1 MGIKLSKKQRAFDC
15 LSHRAKLR
23 IRLTEARTDYQ
34 KLLGAITYNE
44 PSLVKF
50 YLDAGVSVNPEAGS
64 HTSPVFHAAIH
75 QNPLIV
81 KMLLD
86 YGANPHFEHKMTHST
101 IIGTIFNDY
110 DCLMER
116 YIDQPIVTEKLNKL
130 IMIAAIMQHAGL
142 PFDTPNSKGES
153 PLDKFGL
160 WVGRERKQQV
170 LAEFFEKINHADINS
185 IEASAVVARSPED
198 ITRLSPEEER
208 DMVYYHEGR
217 YDDLLKKKFSFS
229 ISKALANENFTH
241 FSAIPKRQQH
251 KPTPLSEETSR
262 LNDEVLKQT
271 DQYISMLQR
280 RNDLETLMDD
290 ESKDIKE
297 RALAAQT
304 LCHSFF
310 SFKKQEKQLHS
321 NAQQLLSRLVSEME
335 IPENASAT
343 IDSELFGPSETLSS
357 STRPGNV

>member
-1 MGIKLSKKQRAFDC
+1 MSIKLSKKERAFDF
-15 LSHRAKLR
+15 LSHRSKLH

-34 KLLGAITYNE
+34 KLLEAITYNE

-50 YLDAGVSVNPEAGS
+50 YLDAGVSVNHEAGS
-64 HTSPVFHAAIH
+64 YTSPVFHAAVH

-86 YGANPHFEHKMTHST
+86 YGADPHFEHKITHST

-116 YIDQPIVTEKLNKL
+116 YIDHPIVTEKLNKL
-130 IMIAAIMQHAGL
+130 VMIAAIMQHAGL
-142 PFDTPNSKGES
+142 QFDTPNSKSES

-160 WVGRERKQQV
+160 WVGSERKQQV
-170 LAEFFEKINHADINS
+170 LAEFLEKINHADISS
-185 IEASAVVARSPED
+185 IGSSAVIARSPED
-198 ITRLSPEEER
+198 IIRFSPEEER
-208 DMVYYHEGR
+208 DMALYNEGR
-217 YDDLLKKKFSFS
+217 YDDLLKKKFSFG
-229 ISKALANENFTH
+229 ILKEPANEYFTH
-241 FSAIPKRQQH
+241 FSAIPERKQH

-262 LNDEVLKQT
+262 LNDEVLKQS
-271 DQYISMLQR
+271 DKYISMLKE
-280 RNDLETLMDD
+280 RNNLNTLMAD

-310 SFKKQEKQLHS
+310 SFKNQENQLHRNAKQLL
-321 NAQQLLSRLVSEME
+321 ARLVSEME

-357 STRPGNV
+357 TRLGNV